1 MMDEREDRNT
11 DPTLAQVINV
21 IRKSAGLARDPIDA
35 QTWIERDLH
44 ICGDDGTELLAD
56 CERAFNV
63 AALFKLADNRGT
75 HHSAMTGDKNTLFCH
90 SQDSSAM
97 ATS

>member
-35 QTWIERDLH
+35 QTWIER
-44 ICGDDGTELLAD
+44 
-56 CERAFNV
+56 
-63 AALFKLADNRGT
+63 
-75 HHSAMTGDKNTLFCH
+75 
-90 SQDSSAM
+90 
-97 ATS
+97 